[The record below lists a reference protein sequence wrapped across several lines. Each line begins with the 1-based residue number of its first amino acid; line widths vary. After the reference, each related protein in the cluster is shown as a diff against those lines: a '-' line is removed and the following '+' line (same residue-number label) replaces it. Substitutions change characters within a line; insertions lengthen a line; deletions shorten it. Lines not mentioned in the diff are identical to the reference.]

1 MLGFL
6 RRKRRRGS
14 AASKR
19 RARTIWVS
27 ATALQVAYLYWGQP
41 RDFEDWAED
50 RIEDERLRELLS
62 HVYERMFAFTAFFVV
77 PAGIARVGL
86 GEPLSDFGLKLGK
99 WWRGVPLLAASLPV
113 ATLGA
118 IYASSQ
124 EDFQDEYPMCD
135 TAREDLISF
144 LVYEF
149 SNVHYY
155 IGWEFF
161 YRGFLDRGL
170 EQEFGQ
176 AGATAFQSVASTLM
190 HIGKPR
196 DGTIG
201 AIFAGPG
208 FAWMERFTDSVIY
221 PTILHW
227 WLGFALDAAVVLRT
241 GGRNVPQ
248 PPMPAPMR
256 EVRPAQTAARIIE
269 KTAELAK
276 PKKAKKPKKKKE
288 KAAKKNKGKKKAKA

>member
-1 MLGFL
+1 MLGLFKKK
-6 RRKRRRGS
+6 RKRSS

-27 ATALQVAYLYWGQP
+27 ATALQVAYLYLGQP
-41 RDFEDWAED
+41 KNFEDWAEE
-50 RIEDERLRELLS
+50 RIEDENLRELLS
-62 HVYERMFAFTAFFVV
+62 HVYERMFAFAAFFVV
-77 PAGIARVGL
+77 PAGIARAGL
-86 GEPLSDFGLKLGK
+86 GEPLSDYGLKVGK
-99 WWRGVPLLAASLPV
+99 WWRGVPLLAASLPL

-118 IYASSQ
+118 IHASGRK
-124 EDFQDEYPMCD
+124 DFQDEYPMCD
-135 TAREDLISF
+135 AAREDLLSF
-144 LVYEF
+144 AIYEL

-170 EQEFGQ
+170 EEEFGRS
-176 AGATAFQSVASTLM
+176 GATAFQSVASTLM

-196 DGTIG
+196 DETVG

-208 FAWMERFTDSVIY
+208 FAWMARFTDSVVY

-241 GGRNVPQ
+241 GGQ
-248 PPMPAPMR
+248 KTQAPAPVPVPVR
-256 EVRPAQTAARIIE
+256 EVTPTPIQKAAATSIE
-269 KTAELAK
+269 K
-276 PKKAKKPKKKKE
+276 PKKKKKKE
-288 KAAKKNKGKKKAKA
+288 KAKKKKARA